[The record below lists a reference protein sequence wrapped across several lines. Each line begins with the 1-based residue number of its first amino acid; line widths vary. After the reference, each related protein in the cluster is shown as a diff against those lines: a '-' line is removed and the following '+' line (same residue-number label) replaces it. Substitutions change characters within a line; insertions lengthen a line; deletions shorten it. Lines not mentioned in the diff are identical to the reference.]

1 MKWIFVA
8 GLPVF
13 ALLSGCM
20 MNSSPPE
27 AIAPGV
33 PWAVTHPPESVDPAV
48 YLDLDDPTDP
58 YASVYA
64 DFRARRLR
72 DRADPEMPPALPR
85 YPALHRTAERPWDD
99 LEQALS
105 FDWQEAGT
113 ERPREAEALRDAF
126 AARLAFDHPD
136 VKIVQMMLAPGG
148 VLPAHA
154 GGSPGVWIVVGG
166 AARSPWRAKPGR
178 RRPGRP

>member
-13 ALLSGCM
+13 ALLSGCV
-20 MNSSPPE
+20 MNSAPPE

-72 DRADPEMPPALPR
+72 DRAAPGASAISSAASNGGATL
-85 YPALHRTAERPWDD
+85 
-99 LEQALS
+99 
-105 FDWQEAGT
+105 G
-113 ERPREAEALRDAF
+113 RPRTGPAV
-126 AARLAFDHPD
+126 RLA
-136 VKIVQMMLAPGG
+136 GG
-148 VLPAHA
+148 GCRAA
-154 GGSPGVWIVVGG
+154 SGSGG
-166 AARSPWRAKPGR
+166 AP
-178 RRPGRP
+178 